1 MEETWSERARRALRG
16 DTPATPIFFRSFL
29 LSITSLSSYSSLYAN
44 GLLNSIASSA
54 SNKGNAVQ
62 AFEMGAPASSG
73 DDSSISDETSE
84 SGASTPVR
92 HHGRH
97 HTETDSQ
104 NSSAADALFRSGSP
118 SAAGSSSS
126 NSAANSLSQIL
137 GTNFN
142 FVGL

>member
-1 MEETWSERARRALRG
+1 MHEGPLRERHAG
-16 DTPATPIFFRSFL
+16 DTKPFRSFL

-62 AFEMGAPASSG
+62 DFQLGAAASSG
-73 DDSSISDETSE
+73 DPSSISDEASD
-84 SGASTPVR
+84 SGASTPVH
-92 HHGRH
+92 HHGHH
-97 HTETDSQ
+97 HTETNPQ

-126 NSAANSLSQIL
+126 NSAKNSLSQIL

-142 FVGL
+142 FAGI